1 VTFWDR
7 VYEKYVQLGR
17 FLDSL
22 RSLPPEGIAEIRF
35 PHRRALRFK
44 LFVPTSPGAG
54 RELYLHHRREPFS
67 TVVFHSMLY
76 HYYQYSVV
84 YEIGANLGY
93 YLIPEVVLSRYVYA
107 YEPQSQLTDYIVE
120 SIDLNG
126 LSTDNLSLFDYAVWP
141 GGGTVR
147 MDIPERHNFARVS
160 DSGSV
165 EVPAVDPSELPEPS
179 GDAVFLRMDIE
190 GGEEKVLL
198 PLVNRFRPAYVFV
211 EVHPNIIG
219 PDKAYRLVSR
229 LDELFGYWI
238 LPIFEPLPETLD
250 LPFYDVVYKHARIG
264 PVSYLRTIF
273 HRGWVVH
280 IHAFRWRDDFE
291 YVRQV
296 LSRVGYRV

>member
-1 VTFWDR
+1 MTLGDR

-35 PHRRALRFK
+35 PHRLALRFQ
-44 LFVPTSPGAG
+44 LYVTTEPGAG

-76 HYYQYSVV
+76 RYYQRSVV

-93 YLIPEVVLSRYVYA
+93 YLIPELVLSRYVFA
-107 YEPQSQLTDYIVE
+107 YEPQSRLVPYIDQ

-126 LSTDNLSLFDYAVWP
+126 LSHDNLSLFDYAVWP
-141 GGGTVR
+141 GGGTVY
-147 MDIPERHNFARVS
+147 MELPDRHNFARVS
-160 DSGSV
+160 PSGTY
-165 EVPAVDPSELPEPS
+165 EVSALDPSELPDPVS
-179 GDAVFLRMDIE
+179 DVVFLRMDIE
-190 GGEEKVLL
+190 GGEEKVLH
-198 PLVNRFRPAYVFV
+198 PLVDRFHPAYIFV

-219 PDKAYRLVSR
+219 PDKAYRLIR
-229 LDELFGYWI
+229 YLDKKGYWV

-250 LPFYDVVYKHARIG
+250 LPFYDLVYKLANIG
-264 PVSYLRTIF
+264 PVPYFRTIF

-280 IHAFRWRDDFE
+280 IHAFRWFDDFD
-291 YVRQV
+291 YAKQV
-296 LSRVGYRV
+296 LSRVGHRV